1 MVKKEKLNSIKLP
14 GLRRSRVARGFKSIL
29 ALAKKAGVTKHQVYW
44 AEHKRPIRVDLAAKL
59 AAALG
64 VKLPSLRS

>member
-1 MVKKEKLNSIKLP
+1 MRIAKIRLVSLPRLRGSRRRRKLSIP
-14 GLRRSRVARGFKSIL
+14 
-29 ALAKKAGVTKHQVYW
+29 ALAKRAGVTPHQVYW
-44 AEHKRPIRVDLAAKL
+44 AEHKRPVRLDLATKL

>member
-1 MVKKEKLNSIKLP
+1 MLVKNKLVTLPRLRGSRTRRKLSIP
-14 GLRRSRVARGFKSIL
+14 
-29 ALAKKAGVTKHQVYW
+29 ALAKLAGVSRHLVYW
-44 AEHKRPIRVDLAAKL
+44 AEHQRPIRMEAATKL